1 MEARAPITKDTLSS
15 PDPERKHDG
24 HPASVLGLPDGEVR
38 LAALIESA
46 MDGIVTVDHTQ
57 CIVLFNKAAER
68 MFRCEASAALGQPLT
83 QFIPARFRAGHQAHV
98 ATFGETGTTTRRM
111 GVMGGV
117 SGLRATGEEFPIEAS
132 ISQVDIGGQKLFTV
146 ILRDVTERVQA
157 EQRLREQQETLAG
170 VIDAASDAVVSC
182 DATGR
187 IVLFNPAAER
197 IFDRSADSMVGQA
210 LDTLIPARFRAR
222 HGSDLD
228 GFVHS
233 RVTRRAMGAGRV
245 KGLRANGE
253 ELELEA
259 SISQA
264 MVNGRLTLTAIL
276 RDVTQ
281 RVRAEAALLR
291 YQTELSELAQQLM
304 SQEKETTRR
313 LAQSLHD
320 QLGQTLTALRLTYDL
335 ASAEASAAGADPASR
350 GNRSEHINNL
360 IDQAIREVR
369 QVLVDLRPPLLDD
382 DGLAAA
388 LDNELRS
395 RGRRL
400 KGIDLLLEADA
411 GMAEFRWPGDIEY
424 AAFMVVREALANAI
438 QHANATLI
446 RVLLGGEEGR
456 LRVEVIDDGQGWAP
470 EAQHARPGHL
480 GLVGMRERA
489 LAIGA
494 RFTVSGGPGEG
505 ASVCLE
511 WVGTP

>member
-1 MEARAPITKDTLSS
+1 M
-15 PDPERKHDG
+15 
-24 HPASVLGLPDGEVR
+24 LGLPDGEVR

-46 MDGIVTVDHTQ
+46 MDGIVTVDRTQ
-57 CIVLFNKAAER
+57 RIVLFNKAAER
-68 MFRCEASAALGQPLT
+68 MFRCDAADALGQPLT
-83 QFIPARFRAGHQAHV
+83 QFIPQRFRAGHGRHV

-111 GVMGGV
+111 GVTGGV

-132 ISQVDIGGQKLFTV
+132 ISQVDIAGQKLFTV

-170 VIDAASDAVVSC
+170 VIEAASDAVVSC
-182 DATGR
+182 DAAGR

-197 IFDRSADSMVGQA
+197 IFGRSAESMIGQP
-210 LDTLIPARFRAR
+210 LDALIPSRFRAR
-222 HGSDLD
+222 HGNDLD

-233 RVTRRAMGAGRV
+233 RVSRRAMGAGRV
-245 KGLRANGE
+245 KGLRTNGE

-291 YQTELSELAQQLM
+291 YQTELSDLAQQLM

-335 ASAEASAAGADPASR
+335 ARAEARGSGTDPAAP
-350 GNRSEHINNL
+350 GARSEHIDRL

-369 QVLVDLRPPLLDD
+369 QVLVELRPPLLDD

-395 RGRRL
+395 RGRTL
-400 KGIDLLLEADA
+400 SGVDLLLEADA
-411 GMAEFRWPGDIEY
+411 GVAGLRWPADIEY

-438 QHANATLI
+438 QHANASLI
-446 RVLLGGEEGR
+446 RVLLAGDDNR

-494 RFTVSGGPGEG
+494 RFTVSGGPGAG

-511 WVGTP
+511 WRGAP